1 MKLTLSI
8 MRDKDIGAEKRIY
21 IFIIDLRSIFGLV
34 GGWLEL
40 TSNWWEEGSEGGVS
54 ILLPLSKDMQIED

>member
-40 TSNWWEEGSEGGVS
+40 TSNWWEEGSGGGGLHPPPTVQRHA
-54 ILLPLSKDMQIED
+54 D